1 MKTAKKKLKNLV
13 KIIKCNMYIDIYF
26 IMEQPHDESTAM
38 DIEQSQQQMMFDD
51 EEYAR
56 QLQQEFLQEALLE
69 RQHEEERIK
78 EMRRLENEE
87 NARIRLQQDMEYLE
101 CLNVIP
107 KNNRSIEN
115 SEGVIIPPL
124 PVSSIIEPTSE
135 QDIIKPPEHFIC
147 PLSNKIMDIP
157 IRDNEDNICYDK
169 KTLLQYLKENNN
181 KNHNG
186 KTIHKQNLIT
196 DNILKTEI
204 FLWLRQHPDYKE

>member
-1 MKTAKKKLKNLV
+1 
-13 KIIKCNMYIDIYF
+13 
-26 IMEQPHDESTAM
+26 MEQPHDETTSIPM
-38 DIEQSQQQMMFDD
+38 DIENTQQQMIIDD

-56 QLQQEFLQEALLE
+56 QLQQEFYQEALLE
-69 RQHEEERIK
+69 QQQEEERRK
-78 EMRRLENEE
+78 ELRRLENEE

-115 SEGVIIPPL
+115 SEPVIIPPIPPL
-124 PVSSIIEPTSE
+124 PVSSIIEPTFE
-135 QDIIKPPEHFIC
+135 PEPEIIKPPKHFIC
-147 PLSNKIMDIP
+147 PLSNKIIDIP

-169 KTLLQYLKENNN
+169 KSLLQYLKENNN

-186 KTIHKQNLIT
+186 KVIDKQNLIT

-204 FLWLRQHPDYKE
+204 FLWLREHPDYKE